1 MPEEKRDHMIT
12 IGNSLILEPKHT
24 KQTEKYKCRLVER
37 KDNILYIDYPINMKT
52 NRTTFLVDGTQL
64 RVSFVEGKSGYLF
77 ETEILGRMVQGIP
90 MMMLVYPG
98 DDHVIKIQR
107 REFVRIETSVD
118 VAVHPLKSE
127 FQPFTTITEDISA
140 GGSLVV
146 LNHSVNMEPGII
158 IRSLF
163 VLPMQNGDTHYMDLV
178 SKVIRV
184 IKKTG
189 TNQDLFSILFMD
201 VTPQQRQQL
210 LRFTFDR
217 QLALK
222 KKGIEL
228 GE

>member
-1 MPEEKRDHMIT
+1 MLT
-12 IGNSLILEPKHT
+12 IGNSLMLEPKYSE
-24 KQTEKYKCRLVER
+24 KMEKYKCRLVER
-37 KDNILYIDYPINMKT
+37 KDNILYIDYPINVKT

-64 RVSFVEGKSGYLF
+64 RVSFVEGKSGYQF

-90 MMMLVYPG
+90 MMMLLYPG
-98 DDHVIKIQR
+98 DDLVIKVQR
-107 REFVRIETSVD
+107 REFVRIDTSVD
-118 VAVHPLKSE
+118 VAIHPLDKE

-146 LNHSVNMEPGII
+146 LNHSVNMNPGMK
-158 IRSLF
+158 IRTVF
-163 VLPMQNGDTHYMDLV
+163 VLPMQNGDIHYMDMV
-178 SKVIRV
+178 STVVRV
-184 IKKTG
+184 LKKKG
-189 TNQDLFSILFMD
+189 TNQDLFSILFKD
-201 VTPQQRQQL
+201 VTPLQRQQL